1 MAVSIKGEKSCQ
13 DNTSRKEAKQMILQ
27 AALNIGLEEGN
38 ENVTVRRIGER
49 IGYSTGV
56 IYYHFKDK
64 QDILDELARQLDR
77 EAYET
82 VKSFIDMDKPVKEAL
97 KGLYLSIA
105 DLAENSPSDYKRL
118 FTNRR
123 NYGRSHTVWTGLI
136 KELMDIAVERGELR
150 IKDTAIASTCLLSY
164 IIGSNILFV
173 ELKSGVA
180 GSSKDYADRVVDV
193 ILDGLMNAGI

>member
-1 MAVSIKGEKSCQ
+1 MSRQHQQERSEAV
-13 DNTSRKEAKQMILQ
+13 KQMILQ
-27 AALNIGLEEGN
+27 AALNIGLDEGN

-82 VKSFIDMDKPVKEAL
+82 AKSFIDMDKPVK
-97 KGLYLSIA
+97 GLYISIA
-105 DLAENSPSDYKRL
+105 DLSERAPSDYKRL

-123 NYGRSHTVWTGLI
+123 KYGSSQTVWIGLI

-173 ELKSGVA
+173 ELKSGIA

-193 ILDGLMNAGI
+193 ILNGLINAGI

>member
-1 MAVSIKGEKSCQ
+1 MSRQHQQERSEAV
-13 DNTSRKEAKQMILQ
+13 KQMILQ

-123 NYGRSHTVWTGLI
+123 KYGRSHTVWTGLI
-136 KELMDIAVERGELR
+136 KELMDIAV
-150 IKDTAIASTCLLSY
+150 
-164 IIGSNILFV
+164 
-173 ELKSGVA
+173 
-180 GSSKDYADRVVDV
+180 
-193 ILDGLMNAGI
+193 

>member
-1 MAVSIKGEKSCQ
+1 MSRQHQQERSEAV
-13 DNTSRKEAKQMILQ
+13 KQMILQ

-82 VKSFIDMDKPVKEAL
+82 VKSFIDMDKHSRPCREFAF
-97 KGLYLSIA
+97 
-105 DLAENSPSDYKRL
+105 RL
-118 FTNRR
+118 QAPFHKQTQIRTQPYR
-123 NYGRSHTVWTGLI
+123 
-136 KELMDIAVERGELR
+136 MDRA
-150 IKDTAIASTCLLSY
+150 Y
-164 IIGSNILFV
+164 
-173 ELKSGVA
+173 
-180 GSSKDYADRVVDV
+180 
-193 ILDGLMNAGI
+193 